1 MLRCGGTLRFDTTP
15 IDTALR
21 PVSART
27 TGCKNDPKLGKK
39 ARSGRPLF
47 ANSRLPV
54 FLCYLLLE
62 KLSKSLIPRGDCP
75 FVLNRP
81 PCFSWKIS
89 LFPAGA
95 EDGAAG
101 RCRHD

>member
-1 MLRCGGTLRFDTTP
+1 MRSRKKSSEHFDFFNTPDMIRTLR
-15 IDTALR
+15 R
-21 PVSART
+21 GGYSART

-39 ARSGRPLF
+39 ARSKKQE
-47 ANSRLPV
+47 A

-62 KLSKSLIPRGDCP
+62 KLSKSLIPRGDYP

-89 LFPAGA
+89 LFHQ
-95 EDGAAG
+95 G
-101 RCRHD
+101 RA